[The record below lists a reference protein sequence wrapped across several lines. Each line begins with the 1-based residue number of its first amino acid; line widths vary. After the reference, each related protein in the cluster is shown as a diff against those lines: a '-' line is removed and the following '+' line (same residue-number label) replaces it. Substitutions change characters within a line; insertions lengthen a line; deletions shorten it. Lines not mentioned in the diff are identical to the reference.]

1 MHKVPKLSVL
11 SPVLSSCLIYILRL
25 EIPRYVETRR
35 IDFCETSHNGNGATL
50 RNLTKLRRRRQRER
64 LKHNRFYEQN
74 NHVNSARASCFFV
87 NFFSVPG
94 QRQREM
100 TKC

>member
-1 MHKVPKLSVL
+1 M
-11 SPVLSSCLIYILRL
+11 PVFSSCLIYIVPLEIRRYL
-25 EIPRYVETRR
+25 EIPLVE
-35 IDFCETSHNGNGATL
+35 FCETSHSGSGATL

-87 NFFSVPG
+87 NFFSVPE
-94 QRQREM
+94 QLQREM
-100 TKC
+100 TKR

>member
-1 MHKVPKLSVL
+1 MHKVAKLSVQ
-11 SPVLSSCLIYILRL
+11 SPVLSSCLNYILRL
-25 EIPRYVETRR
+25 EIPRYLEIRR
-35 IDFCETSHNGNGATL
+35 IDFCETSHNRSGATL
-50 RNLTKLRRRRQRER
+50 RNLTRRQRER

-87 NFFSVPG
+87 HFVSVPE
-94 QRQREM
+94 QLQREM